1 MKYLLIILIPIIYGC
16 QTTTAQKVDESIKED
31 REFEELLSKVETNNK
46 FSLKVQAQATKT
58 QNNIVT
64 QTVNKITTLKEE
76 VTTLKIELNE
86 VKATL
91 DSVSSDTGVNF
102 ILLPI
107 PKDKENRSGLSSN
120 NDSTARRI
128 Y

>member
-16 QTTTAQKVDESIKED
+16 QSTTAQKVDESVKED

-46 FSLKVQAQATKT
+46 FSLEVQAQATET
-58 QNNIVT
+58 QKKIVT

-128 Y
+128 H